1 MRRAKKHEE
10 EAEVIEH
17 VTSPDGNVFADIGF
31 DEDVAAN
38 LKLRA
43 ELMISLEKIMREK
56 RMKQLEASVLFGV
69 SRPAVSDLVNGKVAK
84 FSLDKLVT
92 MLERSGKTV
101 RMEVA

>member
-1 MRRAKKHEE
+1 MRRAKKFEE
-10 EAEVIEH
+10 ETGVIEH

-31 DEDVAAN
+31 GEDVAAN

-43 ELMISLEKIMREK
+43 ELMISLEKIMTEK
-56 RMKQLEASVLFGV
+56 RMKQLEASVLFGI